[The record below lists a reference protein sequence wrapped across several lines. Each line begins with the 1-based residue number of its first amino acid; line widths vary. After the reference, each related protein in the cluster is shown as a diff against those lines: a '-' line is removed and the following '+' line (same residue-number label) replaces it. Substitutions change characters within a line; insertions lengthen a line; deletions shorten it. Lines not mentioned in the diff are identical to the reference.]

1 MGNWANF
8 NAVKAR
14 SIFKFVQLK
23 YIESLFKKQLLPLNI
38 FSCHNFSQLIFKK

>member
-23 YIESLFKKQLLPLNI
+23 YIESLFKKTTIAFKYI
-38 FSCHNFSQLIFKK
+38 FMPQFQSTYF